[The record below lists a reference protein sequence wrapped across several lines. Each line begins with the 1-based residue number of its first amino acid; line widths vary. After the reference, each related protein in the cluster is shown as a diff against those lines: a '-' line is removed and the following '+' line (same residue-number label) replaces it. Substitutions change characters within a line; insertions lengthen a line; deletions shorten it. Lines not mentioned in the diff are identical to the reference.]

1 MKAKASSDVKSVL
14 ELAESSEWSALDR
27 LVTAAPEHADDM
39 DDFGMMPL
47 HWACTDTHVPL
58 RVVKKLVDVAPA
70 ALSHKNKGGLL
81 PLHIAVKAATRLEVL
96 RALVQA
102 APDVAACLFEETP
115 TGETPA
121 ELARTYQ
128 LTDDKVQF
136 FIDMEAHLRAEG
148 KAPDRPSARF
158 QAFLNQP
165 GGLFQLPSSSADETA
180 SVSSFRSLPAG
191 LRNSNTSSREGG
203 GGLDD
208 DWTHSN
214 STAAAAAGR
223 GAASR
228 LPDGLAGIP
237 LPPRWRL
244 DKRCNICQLKFS
256 YFKTRHH
263 CRSCGESVCSTHS
276 NKRLPLH
283 HLGLKA
289 PQRVCILCYDDLR
302 ENGAPSAVV
311 NMYGH
316 GRHNGLPSME
326 SNMMEQEFGPLLD
339 HQKASRRPPLRSV
352 NSTVSL
358 TNTSSSSRDSAFR
371 SPSDGECYPRTSNS
385 TFATQHV
392 TYPDDRSS
400 TGTSNNDHDPTLT
413 TALPFEDDAS
423 QGRVRAWTD
432 VDSNEKY
439 QDMQEQVRE
448 LESHVQELTLAKS
461 RMEKKLENATRM
473 AAEAKKERGVVEG
486 SMAELRDNRTYDINR
501 ISCGEDE
508 GVDEDHDHDTEH
520 QDDCDSV
527 QDVDCRVLA
536 QDERKIEL
544 IEDKAV
550 DVAETCNYLGKVYLD
565 RGDFTSAVAEFRKSV
580 ASNRKNVDVWINLA
594 RALHG
599 AGEFYDAEI
608 AVRRALALA
617 PKNYAPL
624 SMLGRI
630 LHSKGDHDSA
640 VHVFREALG
649 LMNHEEDSDDDVG
662 SMTVGW

>member
-27 LVTAAPEHADDM
+27 LVTSEPERADDM

-58 RVVKKLVDVAPA
+58 RVVKKLVDVAPS

-121 ELARTYQ
+121 ELAKTYQ

-136 FIDMEAHLRAEG
+136 FMDMEAQLQAEG
-148 KAPDRPSARF
+148 RAPDRPSARF

-165 GGLFQLPSSSADETA
+165 GGLFQLPSSSDETA
-180 SVSSFRSLPAG
+180 SVSSFRSLPTALG
-191 LRNSNTSSREGG
+191 NSITSSREGG
-203 GGLDD
+203 GGGLDD
-208 DWTHSN
+208 GWTNSN
-214 STAAAAAGR
+214 SSNTTGSR
-223 GAASR
+223 GAPR
-228 LPDGLAGIP
+228 LPEGLAGVP

-316 GRHNGLPSME
+316 GRHSGLPSME

-339 HQKASRRPPLRSV
+339 HQKASGRPPLRSV

-371 SPSDGECYPRTSNS
+371 SPSDAECYPRTSNS
-385 TFATQHV
+385 TQHRMCV
-392 TYPDDRSS
+392 DDRSS
-400 TGTSNNDHDPTLT
+400 TDTSNNDHDPILT
-413 TALPFEDDAS
+413 TALPFEDDS
-423 QGRVRAWTD
+423 SSGRVRAWTD
-432 VDSNEKY
+432 VHSNEKY

-448 LESHVQELTLAKS
+448 LESHVHELTLAKS
-461 RMEKKLENATRM
+461 RMEKKLEDATRV
-473 AAEAKKERGVVEG
+473 AAEAKKERSVVEG
-486 SMAELRDNRTYDINR
+486 SIAELRDNRTLDIKR
-501 ISCGEDE
+501 ISLGD
-508 GVDEDHDHDTEH
+508 DEDDDEDQDRDAEI
-520 QDDCDSV
+520 QDDFDSSRDVNRRVLV
-527 QDVDCRVLA
+527 QD
-536 QDERKIEL
+536 EKKIEL

-550 DVAETCNYLGKVYLD
+550 DVAETCNYLGQVYLD
-565 RGDFTSAVAEFRKSV
+565 HGDFTSAVAEFRKSV
-580 ASNRKNVDVWINLA
+580 ASNRKDVDVWINLA

-640 VHVFREALG
+640 VNVFREALG

>member
-1 MKAKASSDVKSVL
+1 MKPKAAGDAKTAL

-27 LVTAAPEHADDM
+27 LVSSRPEHAADM

-81 PLHIAVKAATRLEVL
+81 PLHIAVKAATKLEVL

-102 APDVAACLFEETP
+102 APDVASCLFEETP
-115 TGETPA
+115 TGETPS
-121 ELARTYQ
+121 ELARAYQ
-128 LTDDKVQF
+128 LTDDKLSF
-136 FIDMEAHLRAEG
+136 LLDMEQQLKVAG

-165 GGLFQLPSSSADETA
+165 GGFPLSEDSA
-180 SVSSFRSLPAG
+180 SVSSFRSLPNLG
-191 LRNSNTSSREGG
+191 SGRGG
-203 GGLDD
+203 AALDD
-208 DWTHSN
+208 DWAS
-214 STAAAAAGR
+214 SRTAVNAVSSAL
-223 GAASR
+223 R
-228 LPDGLAGIP
+228 LPDGLAGVP

-283 HLGLKA
+283 HLGLKT

-316 GRHNGLPSME
+316 GRHSGLPPME
-326 SNMMEQEFGPLLD
+326 PGMLRQESTPLP
-339 HQKASRRPPLRSV
+339 KGAGRPPLRSI

-358 TNTSSSSRDSAFR
+358 TNTSSSSRDSANQ
-371 SPSDGECYPRTSNS
+371 SPSDLDRYFHTSHTPRRI
-385 TFATQHV
+385 V
-392 TYPDDRSS
+392 LDDRSS
-400 TGTSNNDHDPTLT
+400 TDNNDGSDPTLT
-413 TALPFEDDAS
+413 TDLPFQEES
-423 QGRVRAWTD
+423 RNRPRAWTD
-432 VDSNEKY
+432 VDSTDKY

-461 RMEKKLENATRM
+461 RIEMKLEDATRK
-473 AAEAKKERGVVEG
+473 ASEAKKERSVVDANV
-486 SMAELRDNRTYDINR
+486 SELRANRIIDINR
-501 ISCGEDE
+501 ISLDDDEDE
-508 GVDEDHDHDTEH
+508 EDEENRNNSNDKT
-520 QDDCDSV
+520 DDAEKQEARMRQCSV
-527 QDVDCRVLA
+527 QVEKNL
-536 QDERKIEL
+536 EL
-544 IEDKAV
+544 IEDKEV
-550 DVAETCNYLGKVYLD
+550 NVAETCNYLGQVYLD
-565 RGDFTSAVAEFRKSV
+565 RGEFSSAVEEFRKSV
-580 ASNRKNVDVWINLA
+580 DANRKDVDVWINLA

-608 AVRRALALA
+608 AIRRALALT
-617 PKNYAPL
+617 PKNYASL
-624 SMLGRI
+624 SMLGKI
-630 LHSKGDHDSA
+630 LHSKGEHDKA
-640 VHVFREALG
+640 VEVFREALS
-649 LMNHEEDSDDDVG
+649 LMDQEDDSDEDVG

>member
-1 MKAKASSDVKSVL
+1 MKPKASNDAKTAL

-27 LVTAAPEHADDM
+27 LVTAQPERADDM

-58 RVVKKLVDVAPA
+58 RIVKKLVDVAPS

-81 PLHIAVKAATRLEVL
+81 PLHIAVKAATKLEVL

-102 APDVAACLFEETP
+102 APDVATCLFEETP

-121 ELARTYQ
+121 ELARAYQ
-128 LTDDKVQF
+128 LTDDKVNF
-136 FIDMEAHLRAEG
+136 LVDMEQQLRAAG

-165 GGLFQLPSSSADETA
+165 GGFPLPADDTS
-180 SVSSFRSLPAG
+180 SVSSFRSLPSALG
-191 LRNSNTSSREGG
+191 SGKGG
-203 GGLDD
+203 AALDD
-208 DWTHSN
+208 EWASN
-214 STAAAAAGR
+214 RTATNSVSSALR
-223 GAASR
+223 Q
-228 LPDGLAGIP
+228 PDGLAGLP

-283 HLGLKA
+283 HLGLKT

-316 GRHNGLPSME
+316 GRHSGLPPME
-326 SNMMEQEFGPLLD
+326 PNMMRQESTPLPG
-339 HQKASRRPPLRSV
+339 KAGRPPLRSI

-358 TNTSSSSRDSAFR
+358 TNTSSSSRDSAFQ
-371 SPSDGECYPRTSNS
+371 SPSDADRYFHTANTPRRI
-385 TFATQHV
+385 TF
-392 TYPDDRSS
+392 DGRSS
-400 TGTSNNDHDPTLT
+400 TDNNDGRDPTLT
-413 TALPFEDDAS
+413 TDLPVEDDS
-423 QGRVRAWTD
+423 RGRPRAWTD
-432 VDSNEKY
+432 VDSSEKY

-461 RMEKKLENATRM
+461 RIEKKLEDAARM
-473 AAEAKKERGVVEG
+473 AAEAKKERNAVDANV
-486 SMAELRDNRTYDINR
+486 AELRSNRIIDINR
-501 ISCGEDE
+501 ISFDDEEED
-508 GVDEDHDHDTEH
+508 DENQNNGNKNDFTKSFMQGRHRQNT
-520 QDDCDSV
+520 V
-527 QDVDCRVLA
+527 QV
-536 QDERKIEL
+536 EKNIEL
-544 IEDKAV
+544 IEDKEV
-550 DVAETCNYLGKVYLD
+550 NVAETCNYLGQVFLD
-565 RGDFTSAVAEFRKSV
+565 RGEYNSAVVEFRKSV
-580 ASNRKNVDVWINLA
+580 DADRKDVDVWINLA

-608 AVRRALALA
+608 AIRRALSLTT
-617 PKNYAPL
+617 KNYASL
-624 SMLGRI
+624 SMLGKI
-630 LHSKGDHDSA
+630 LHSKGEHDKA
-640 VHVFREALG
+640 VEVFREALS
-649 LMNHEEDSDDDVG
+649 LMDQEDDSDEDVG

>member
-1 MKAKASSDVKSVL
+1 MKPKAPSDAKTAL

-27 LVTAAPEHADDM
+27 LVTAQPERADDM

-58 RVVKKLVDVAPA
+58 RVVKKLVDVAPS
-70 ALSHKNKGGLL
+70 ALNHKNKGGLL
-81 PLHIAVKAATRLEVL
+81 PLHIAVKAATKLEVL

-121 ELARTYQ
+121 ELARAYQ
-128 LTDDKVQF
+128 LTDDKVSF
-136 FIDMEAHLRAEG
+136 LVDMEQQLRAAG

-165 GGLFQLPSSSADETA
+165 GGFPLPADDTS
-180 SVSSFRSLPAG
+180 SVSSFRSLPTALG
-191 LRNSNTSSREGG
+191 SGRGG
-203 GGLDD
+203 AALDD
-208 DWTHSN
+208 EWASN
-214 STAAAAAGR
+214 RTAVTAL
-223 GAASR
+223 R
-228 LPDGLAGIP
+228 LPDGLAGVP

-283 HLGLKA
+283 HLGLRT

-316 GRHNGLPSME
+316 GRHSGLPPME
-326 SNMMEQEFGPLLD
+326 PNMTQQESTPLPG
-339 HQKASRRPPLRSV
+339 KTGRPPLRSI
-352 NSTVSL
+352 NSTISM
-358 TNTSSSSRDSAFR
+358 TTASSSSRDSAFQ
-371 SPSDGECYPRTSNS
+371 SPSDADKYFQTAHTPRR
-385 TFATQHV
+385 V
-392 TYPDDRSS
+392 TLGDKSS
-400 TGTSNNDHDPTLT
+400 TDNNDGRDPTLT
-413 TALPFEDDAS
+413 TNLPFEDDS
-423 QGRVRAWTD
+423 RGRPRAWTD
-432 VDSNEKY
+432 VESTEKY

-461 RMEKKLENATRM
+461 RIEKKLEDATRL
-473 AAEAKKERGVVEG
+473 AAEAKKERNAVDANV
-486 SMAELRDNRTYDINR
+486 AELRNNRIIDINR
-501 ISCGEDE
+501 ISFDD
-508 GVDEDHDHDTEH
+508 DED
-520 QDDCDSV
+520 
-527 QDVDCRVLA
+527 
-536 QDERKIEL
+536 DENHNNSNKVPDFTKSFMQGRHKQVTVEVEKNIEL
-544 IEDKAV
+544 IEDKEV
-550 DVAETCNYLGKVYLD
+550 NVAETCNYLGQVFLD
-565 RGDFTSAVAEFRKSV
+565 RGEYTSAVVEFRKSV
-580 ASNRKNVDVWINLA
+580 EANRKDVDVWINLA

-608 AVRRALALA
+608 AIRRALALT
-617 PKNYAPL
+617 PKNYASL
-624 SMLGRI
+624 SMLGKI
-630 LHSKGDHDSA
+630 LHSKGEHDKA
-640 VHVFREALG
+640 VEVFREALT
-649 LMNHEEDSDDDVG
+649 LMDQEDDSDEDVG